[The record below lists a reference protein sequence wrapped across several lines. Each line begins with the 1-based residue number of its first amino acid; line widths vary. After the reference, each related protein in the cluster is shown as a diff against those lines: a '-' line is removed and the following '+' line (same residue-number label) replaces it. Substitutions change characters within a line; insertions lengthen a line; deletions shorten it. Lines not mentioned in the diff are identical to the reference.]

1 MIATELRM
9 ALAAELPALFEVEAE
24 PRPDGSVRLFT
35 PFRYDDGTMAVIFV
49 VRRDGEYVLSDYGET
64 LGWLWVRTGGG
75 ELSAKQEYLL
85 DTVCRCELG
94 LPGYRGELTATAP
107 CDRPEELAAA
117 VFRLGLAMVRVA
129 DLWFL
134 EPHSAA
140 GMEYNAADG
149 KAAAAG
155 TETEATAKEA
165 VV

>member
-1 MIATELRM
+1 MIATELRT

-35 PFRYDDGTMAVIFV
+35 PFRYDDGTMAVIFA

-107 CDRPEELAAA
+107 GDRPEELAAA
-117 VFRLGLAMVRVA
+117 VFRLGLAMVRVS

-140 GMEYNAADG
+140 GMEYNAA
-149 KAAAAG
+149 AG
-155 TETEATAKEA
+155 TEKMAKEVA
-165 VV
+165 V

>member
-1 MIATELRM
+1 MIATELRT

-35 PFRYDDGTMAVIFV
+35 PFRYDDGTMAVIFA
-49 VRRDGEYVLSDYGET
+49 VRRDGEYILSDYGET

-85 DTVCRCELG
+85 DMVCRCELG
-94 LPGYRGELTATAP
+94 LPGYQGELTATAP
-107 CDRPEELAAA
+107 GDRPEEVAAA

-140 GMEYNAADG
+140 GMEYNAAAG
-149 KAAAAG
+149 KAAVA
-155 TETEATAKEA
+155 AKEVA
-165 VV
+165 V